1 VYRTGDEADKAVLVV
16 ADAFSPTLSESNGSA
31 TSQDPIR
38 QVVLPWPEHSFG
50 VIVGNPPWDEPR
62 GGKPSQAEIWAKRN
76 NRPVGDRSPSQLFM
90 WRTLSLL
97 HPNGTAALLVAAMA
111 FHNVRPTSKDFR
123 QRWLKEI
130 RLDSIVNFV
139 AARWVFFARGVAP
152 FYLVT
157 FGHSSGES
165 WRTSVVYRT
174 VRPSKALDATRS
186 MAYAAPGRRW
196 VSQEAL
202 RQRDYLWKT
211 YAWGSHLDDALMARL
226 DAEQQVHELL
236 PEEPEPGWGYQYG
249 TKVPSDYLAS
259 TPSLKRFDS
268 WGPLDHQVYEGSPH
282 GVKRQPDE
290 KLYQGQRIL
299 ISRGVRAGFGPAVR
313 LVDSDSSFRHTI

>member
-1 VYRTGDEADKAVLVV
+1 MSPARGKA
-16 ADAFSPTLSESNGSA
+16 
-31 TSQDPIR
+31 SQDGRDGPNAI
-38 QVVLPWPEHSFG
+38 S
-50 VIVGNPPWDEPR
+50 
-62 GGKPSQAEIWAKRN
+62 
-76 NRPVGDRSPSQLFM
+76 RPVGDRSPSQLFM
-90 WRTLSLL
+90 WRALSLL
-97 HPNGTAALLVAAMA
+97 QPWRDGCAIWSQRRHSIMCAP
-111 FHNVRPTSKDFR
+111 RPRDFR
-123 QRWLKEI
+123 QQLARC
-130 RLDSIVNFV
+130 RRAGFQQSTSS

-157 FGHSSGES
+157 FRHSSSES

-202 RQRDYLWKT
+202 RQRGYLWKT

-226 DAEQQVHELL
+226 DAEQQVHELP

-268 WGPLDHQVYEGSPH
+268 WGPLDHQVYEGAPH

-313 LVDSDSSFRHTI
+313 LLDSDSSFRHTIYCLPISHLPSWQAKVIVGTMLSTLGRYRIFMHTGS